1 MKNIDDKQEYYAVVY
16 NRSINNWDVTMH
28 IAFKPRISN
37 SVNGK
42 EMKEFLVR
50 IQEDMRVIDLRKK
63 YFRNRRDIVNAC
75 HAGYSLGVF
84 ASKDKSLVRYWTLKE
99 LLLDK
104 NA

>member
-16 NRSINNWDVTMH
+16 NRSINN

-37 SVNGK
+37 SAVNGK

-75 HAGYSLGVF
+75 HSGYSLGVF

-99 LLLDK
+99 LLLDN